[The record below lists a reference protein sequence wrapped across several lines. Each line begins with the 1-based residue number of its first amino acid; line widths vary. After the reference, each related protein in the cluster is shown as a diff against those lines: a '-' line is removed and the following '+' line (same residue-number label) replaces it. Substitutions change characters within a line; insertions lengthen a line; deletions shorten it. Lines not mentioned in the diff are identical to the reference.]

1 VRPVLVEDNELVPL
15 LGRIMS
21 VRRRKELLQ
30 RLNAL
35 DTGTTEDACRAER
48 EARMRKAIQIEETLN
63 WGRISADSL

>member
-1 VRPVLVEDNELVPL
+1 VHPVLVEDNELVPL

-35 DTGTTEDACRAER
+35 DTGTIEDACRAER
-48 EARMRKAIQIEETLN
+48 EARMRKAIQIEETLK